1 MKIAYVKVPKDIL
14 KIQDKLFFGLT
25 KRRLI
30 SLGIAIFII
39 CRVFISLSEY
49 IGENAFIVGGILA
62 MPILPFG
69 LIEDNGV
76 YFEDMIKNYIYFLKN
91 NKIKVYKCNNFYSK
105 IKTNIMI
112 DKEIKKYL
120 KLNERR

>member
-1 MKIAYVKVPKDIL
+1 MYVKIPKDIL

-39 CRVFISLSEY
+39 CRVFVSLSKY
-49 IGENAFIVGGILA
+49 IGENAFIVGGILS
-62 MPILPFG
+62 MPILAFG

-112 DKEIKKYL
+112 NKEIKKYL
-120 KLNERR
+120 KLNERS